1 MKFSFDFIMKELES
15 ILEKIVIKRSFEA
28 SKYETK
34 EIKRSYDRYYSA
46 RNNMSNYYTYTKFD
60 RQVYMDLGIPSYKIK
75 AMTKKDLKEM
85 GLIDKAI
92 ELQDKITIENFEER
106 NNYYRRIMGKPDIDD
121 TQFIYAPIE
130 FYAEY
135 EIDIK
140 PVHLFTLKEYNRLQK
155 SKYFKETIT
164 DNIDKSYTIN
174 DGETEISREYLKY
187 LGDNKIDI
195 INAREAKNFEILYI
209 NTDGINEYLF
219 EEFVNIYNK
228 VRDYYMLSIYNNKF
242 TDIYTE
248 YDTFL
253 GILIMYRT
261 LETLI
266 VNTLRFNVER
276 NYFDLR
282 MKIYH

>member
-46 RNNMSNYYTYTKFD
+46 RNNMSNYHTYTKFD

-106 NNYYRRIMGKPDIDD
+106 NNYYRCIMGKPDIDD
-121 TQFIYAPIE
+121 AQFIYAPIE

-174 DGETEISREYLKY
+174 DGEIEISREYLKY

-228 VRDYYMLSIYNNKF
+228 VRDYYMLSIYN
-242 TDIYTE
+242 
-248 YDTFL
+248 
-253 GILIMYRT
+253 
-261 LETLI
+261 
-266 VNTLRFNVER
+266 
-276 NYFDLR
+276 
-282 MKIYH
+282 